1 MPFFYFTLFS
11 FVVVAQALV
20 ARGPTCTQ
28 QYTVQSGDSCNAI
41 ENYFKLAPGT
51 VRSLNSLVNAQC
63 TNLYPGQ
70 SLCLSTS
77 SSNPSGGGGA
87 SCSQSYTVQSGD
99 SCSKIENRFGL
110 NAGSVVQSNP
120 SVNAQCTN
128 LYPGQVLCLVAGSGG
143 GDSTVTVTGPTTTA
157 LATTTQTYT
166 LSETQTLSTTA
177 TAIGHRQ
184 YHGHADVHRHDYP
197 VLYYDITSH
206 YNDDAEH
213 DSHRHQH
220 YNFTS

>member
-77 SSNPSGGGGA
+77 SSNPSGGA
-87 SCSQSYTVQSGD
+87 VRVAANHTPSNQETAARR
-99 SCSKIENRFGL
+99 SKT
-110 NAGSVVQSNP
+110 GS
-120 SVNAQCTN
+120 A
-128 LYPGQVLCLVAGSGG
+128 
-143 GDSTVTVTGPTTTA
+143 
-157 LATTTQTYT
+157 
-166 LSETQTLSTTA
+166 
-177 TAIGHRQ
+177 
-184 YHGHADVHRHDYP
+184 
-197 VLYYDITSH
+197 
-206 YNDDAEH
+206 
-213 DSHRHQH
+213 
-220 YNFTS
+220 